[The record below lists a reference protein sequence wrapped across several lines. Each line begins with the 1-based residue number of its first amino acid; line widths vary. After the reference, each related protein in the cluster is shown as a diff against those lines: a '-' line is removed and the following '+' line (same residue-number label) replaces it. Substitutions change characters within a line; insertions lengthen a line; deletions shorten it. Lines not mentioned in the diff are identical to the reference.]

1 MKFYYR
7 ARTKEGRIQSGTIE
21 AFSKKGA
28 LDVLE
33 KYGFYVTF
41 LKEAGR
47 VTFFQ
52 QKIFAKKPSIKDIVI
67 FTRQLSVML
76 KSAIP
81 PVESLRTQVAQAE
94 NSDFREAILK
104 IAEMVETGSSLS
116 QAFSSHPKIFNT
128 FYVSCV
134 KSGEASGK
142 VADSLDYLAQ
152 HLESEYEL
160 QAKIK
165 GAMLYPIMVII
176 VALGVS
182 LLVIFFIIPRL
193 IGVLEDM
200 AQELPFSTRAMISF
214 SGFIREGGWILIL
227 IFFVGL
233 IVLFQYFRR
242 SQEGKDFWD
251 KASLKI
257 PLFGDFYKK
266 IYLTRFA
273 ENLSV
278 LIAAGLPITQAL
290 KITADVI
297 DNSFYKKII
306 EKTEERV
313 ARGETISSVLSRYPE
328 QVPSFLTQ
336 MVSTGE
342 ETGRLENTLMDVVNF
357 YKGDLDRFINNL
369 TKILEPMLMLFLGG
383 LVGILVI
390 SIFIPLFQI
399 GLGGAGA
406 I

>member
-7 ARTKEGRIQSGTIE
+7 ARTKEGRIQSGVIE

-33 KYGFYVTF
+33 KYGFYVTA

-76 KSAIP
+76 KSSIP
-81 PVESLRTQVAQAE
+81 PVESLRTQVIQAE

-160 QAKIK
+160 QSKIK
-165 GAMLYPIMVII
+165 GAMLYPIMVIM
-176 VALGVS
+176 VALGVTA
-182 LLVIFFIIPRL
+182 LIIFFIIPRL
-193 IGVLEDM
+193 MDVLEDL
-200 AQELPFSTRAMISF
+200 AQELPFSTRVMMSF
-214 SGFIREGGWILIL
+214 SNFVREGGWILIL

-336 MVSTGE
+336 MVFTGE

-383 LVGILVI
+383 LVGTLVI

-399 GLGGAGA
+399 GLGGTGA
-406 I
+406 M

>member
-7 ARTKEGRIQSGTIE
+7 ARTKEGRIQSGIIE

-33 KYGFYVTF
+33 KYGFYVTL

-52 QKIFAKKPSIKDIVI
+52 QKVFAKKASVKDIAI

-81 PVESLRTQVAQAE
+81 PVEALRTQVTQAE
-94 NSDFREAILK
+94 NPDFREAILK

-142 VADSLDYLAQ
+142 VADSLNYLAQ

-160 QAKIK
+160 RAKVK
-165 GAMLYPIMVII
+165 GAMLYPLVVII
-176 VALGVS
+176 AAIGVT

-193 IGVLEDM
+193 VGVLEDL
-200 AQELPFSTRAMISF
+200 AGELPFSTRMMISF
-214 SGFIREGGWILIL
+214 SSFIREGGWILIL
-227 IFFVGL
+227 IFLVGL

-242 SQEGKDFWD
+242 SKEGKDFWD

-306 EKTEERV
+306 EKTEEKV

-328 QVPSFLTQ
+328 QIPSFLTQ

-342 ETGRLENTLMDVVNF
+342 ETGRLENTLMGVVDF

-369 TKILEPMLMLFLGG
+369 TKILEPMLIIFLGG
-383 LVGILVI
+383 LVGTLVI

-399 GLGGAGA
+399 GIGGTGSM
-406 I
+406 

>member
-1 MKFYYR
+1 MKFHYR
-7 ARTKEGRIQSGTIE
+7 ARTKEGRIQSGMIE

-33 KYGFYVTF
+33 KYGFYVTS

-47 VTFFQ
+47 ATFFQ
-52 QKIFAKKPSIKDIVI
+52 QKIFTKKPSIKDIVI

-81 PVESLRTQVAQAE
+81 PVEALRTQVIQAE

-165 GAMLYPIMVII
+165 GAMLYPIMVIT
-176 VALGVS
+176 VALGVT
-182 LLVIFFIIPRL
+182 LLIIFFIIPRL
-193 IGVLEDM
+193 IDVLEDM
-200 AQELPFSTRAMISF
+200 AEELPFATRAMISF
-214 SGFIREGGWILIL
+214 SYFIREGGWILIL

-233 IVLFQYFRR
+233 IFLFQYFRR
-242 SQEGKDFWD
+242 SKEGKDFWD
-251 KASLKI
+251 KASLKM

-306 EKTEERV
+306 EKTEEKV

-328 QVPSFLTQ
+328 QIPSFLTQ

-357 YKGDLDRFINNL
+357 YKGDIDRFIDNL
-369 TKILEPMLMLFLGG
+369 TKILEPTLMLFLGG

>member
-7 ARTKEGRIQSGTIE
+7 ARTKDGRIQSGTIE

-33 KYGFYVTF
+33 KYGFYITA
-41 LKEAGR
+41 LKEAGK

-52 QKIFAKKPSIKDIVI
+52 QKIFAKKPSIKDLVI

-81 PVESLRTQVAQAE
+81 PVESLRTQVTQAE

-176 VALGVS
+176 VALGVTA
-182 LLVIFFIIPRL
+182 LIIFFIIPRL
-193 IGVLEDM
+193 MSVLEDL
-200 AQELPFSTRAMISF
+200 AQDLPFSTRIMMSF
-214 SGFIREGGWILIL
+214 SNFIREGGWILIL
-227 IFFVGL
+227 IFFVSL
-233 IVLFQYFRR
+233 IILFQYFRR

-342 ETGRLENTLMDVVNF
+342 ETGRLEDTLMDVVNF

-399 GLGGAGA
+399 GLGGTGTM
-406 I
+406 

>member
-7 ARTKEGRIQSGTIE
+7 ARTKEGRIQSGVIE

-33 KYGFYVTF
+33 KYGFYVTA

-52 QKIFAKKPSIKDIVI
+52 QKIFAKKPAIKDIVI

-76 KSAIP
+76 RSAIP
-81 PVESLRTQVAQAE
+81 PVESLRTQVTQAE
-94 NSDFREAILK
+94 SSDFREAILK

-165 GAMLYPIMVII
+165 GAMLYPIMVIT
-176 VALGVS
+176 VALGVTA
-182 LLVIFFIIPRL
+182 LVIFFIIPRL
-193 IGVLEDM
+193 TSVLEEM
-200 AQELPFSTRAMISF
+200 AEELPASTRVMMSF
-214 SGFIREGGWILIL
+214 SSFIREGGWILIL

-233 IVLFQYFRR
+233 IFLFQYFRR
-242 SQEGKDFWD
+242 SEEGKDFWD

-278 LIAAGLPITQAL
+278 LIAAGLPIIQAL

-306 EKTEERV
+306 KKTEEKV

-328 QVPSFLTQ
+328 QIPSFLTQ

>member
-7 ARTKEGRIQSGTIE
+7 ARTKEGRIQSGIIE

-33 KYGFYVTF
+33 KYGFYVTL

-52 QKIFAKKPSIKDIVI
+52 QKVFAKKASVKDIAI

-81 PVESLRTQVAQAE
+81 PVEALRTQVTQAE
-94 NSDFREAILK
+94 NPDFREAILK

-142 VADSLDYLAQ
+142 VADSLNYLAQ

-160 QAKIK
+160 RAKVK
-165 GAMLYPIMVII
+165 GAMLYPLVVII
-176 VALGVS
+176 AAIGVT

-193 IGVLEDM
+193 VGVLEDL
-200 AQELPFSTRAMISF
+200 AGELPFSTRMMISF
-214 SGFIREGGWILIL
+214 SSFIREGGWILIL
-227 IFFVGL
+227 IFLVGL

-242 SQEGKDFWD
+242 SEEGKDFWD

-306 EKTEERV
+306 EKTEEKV

-328 QVPSFLTQ
+328 QIPSFLTQ

-342 ETGRLENTLMDVVNF
+342 ETGRLENTLMGVVDF

-369 TKILEPMLMLFLGG
+369 TKILEPMLIIFLGG
-383 LVGILVI
+383 LVGTLVI

-399 GLGGAGA
+399 GIGGTGSM
-406 I
+406 

>member
-7 ARTKEGRIQSGTIE
+7 ARTKEGRIQSGVIE

-33 KYGFYVTF
+33 KYGFYVTA

-52 QKIFAKKPSIKDIVI
+52 QKVFAKKPSIKDIVI
-67 FTRQLSVML
+67 FTRQLAVML

-81 PVESLRTQVAQAE
+81 PVEALRTQVIQAE

-116 QAFSSHPKIFNT
+116 QAFFSHPKIFNT

-142 VADSLDYLAQ
+142 VADSLDYLAE

-160 QAKIK
+160 QSKIK
-165 GAMLYPIMVII
+165 GAMLYPIMVIM
-176 VALGVS
+176 VALGVTA
-182 LLVIFFIIPRL
+182 LIVFFIIPRL
-193 IGVLEDM
+193 MTVLEEM
-200 AQELPFSTRAMISF
+200 AQDLPFSTRAMMSF
-214 SGFIREGGWILIL
+214 SNFVRGGGWILIL
-227 IFFVGL
+227 IFFIGL
-233 IVLFQYFRR
+233 VVLFQYFRR
-242 SQEGKDFWD
+242 SPEGKDFWD

-328 QVPSFLTQ
+328 QVSSFLIQ

-342 ETGRLENTLMDVVNF
+342 KTGRLEETLMNVVDF
-357 YKGDLDRFINNL
+357 YKGDLDRFIDNL

-399 GLGGAGA
+399 GLGGSGA
-406 I
+406 M

>member
-7 ARTKEGRIQSGTIE
+7 ARTKEGKIQSGTIE

-33 KYGFYVTF
+33 KYGFYVTS

-47 VTFFQ
+47 GTFFQ
-52 QKIFAKKPSIKDIVI
+52 QRIFLKKPSIKDIVI

-81 PVESLRTQVAQAE
+81 PVEALRTQVSQVE
-94 NSDFREAILK
+94 NPEFREAILK

-116 QAFSSHPKIFNT
+116 QAFSFYPKIFNT
-128 FYVSCV
+128 FYVSCI

-142 VADSLDYLAQ
+142 VADSLNYLAE

-160 QAKIK
+160 QSKIR
-165 GAMLYPIMVII
+165 GAMLYPLMVVI
-176 VALGVS
+176 VALGVCF
-182 LLVIFFIIPRL
+182 LIIFFIIPRL
-193 IGVLEDM
+193 IDVLENL
-200 AQELPFSTRAMISF
+200 AEELPLSTRVMISF
-214 SGFIREGGWILIL
+214 SNFVRAGGWVLIL

-233 IVLFQYFRR
+233 FFIFQYFRR
-242 SQEGKDFWD
+242 SKEGRDFWD
-251 KASLKI
+251 RVSLKI

-266 IYLTRFA
+266 IHLTRFA

-290 KITADVI
+290 EITADVI
-297 DNSFYKKII
+297 DNTFYKKII
-306 EKTEERV
+306 EKTKERV
-313 ARGETISSVLSRYPE
+313 ARGETISSVLSKYPE

-336 MVSTGE
+336 LVSTGE
-342 ETGRLENTLMDVVNF
+342 KTGRLENTLEDVVNF
-357 YKGDLDRFINNL
+357 YKGDIDRFVNNL

-383 LVGILVI
+383 VVGILVI

-399 GLGGAGA
+399 GLGGVGGM
-406 I
+406 

>member
-7 ARTKEGRIQSGTIE
+7 ARTKEGKIQKGTIE

-33 KYGFYVTF
+33 KYGFYVTS
-41 LKEAGR
+41 LRETGR
-47 VTFFQ
+47 GTFFQ
-52 QKIFAKKPSIKDIVI
+52 QEIFRKKPSIKDLVI
-67 FTRQLSVML
+67 FTRQFSVML

-81 PVESLRTQVAQAE
+81 PVEALRTQVSQVE
-94 NSDFREAILK
+94 NPDFREAILK

-116 QAFSSHPKIFNT
+116 QAFSFYPKIFNT
-128 FYVSCV
+128 FYVSCI

-142 VADSLDYLAQ
+142 VADSLNYLAE

-160 QAKIK
+160 QSKIR
-165 GAMLYPIMVII
+165 GAMLYPLMVVT
-176 VALGVS
+176 VALGVCF
-182 LLVIFFIIPRL
+182 LIIFFIIPRL
-193 IGVLEDM
+193 IDVLENLTE
-200 AQELPFSTRAMISF
+200 ELPFSTRAMMSF
-214 SGFIREGGWILIL
+214 SNFIRTGGWVLIL
-227 IFFVGL
+227 VFFVGL
-233 IVLFQYFRR
+233 FFIFQYFRR
-242 SQEGKDFWD
+242 SKEGRDFWD
-251 KASLKI
+251 RISLKI

-273 ENLSV
+273 ENLSI

-297 DNSFYKKII
+297 DNTFYKKII

-313 ARGETISSVLSRYPE
+313 ARGETISSVLSKYPE

-342 ETGRLENTLMDVVNF
+342 ETGRLEDTLGDVVNF
-357 YKGDLDRFINNL
+357 YKGDIDRFVNNL

-383 LVGILVI
+383 VVGILVI

-399 GLGGAGA
+399 GLGGAGGM
-406 I
+406 

>member
-7 ARTKEGRIQSGTIE
+7 ARTKEGRIQSGIIE

-41 LKEAGR
+41 LKEAGK

-52 QKIFAKKPSIKDIVI
+52 QKIFAKKPAVKDIAI
-67 FTRQLSVML
+67 FTRQLAVML

-81 PVESLRTQVAQAE
+81 PVEALRTQVTQAE
-94 NSDFREAILK
+94 NPDFREAILK

-165 GAMLYPIMVII
+165 GAMLYPLMVII

-182 LLVIFFIIPRL
+182 LLIIFFIIPRL
-193 IGVLEDM
+193 ISVLEEM
-200 AQELPFSTRAMISF
+200 NEELPFSTRAMISF
-214 SGFIREGGWILIL
+214 SGFIRGGGWILIL

-233 IVLFQYFRR
+233 IFLFQYFRR

-297 DNSFYKKII
+297 DNGFYKKII

-328 QVPSFLTQ
+328 QIPSFLTQ

-342 ETGRLENTLMDVVNF
+342 ETGRLENTLMDVVDF

-369 TKILEPMLMLFLGG
+369 TKILEPILMLFLGG
-383 LVGILVI
+383 IVGTLVI
-390 SIFIPLFQI
+390 SIFIPLFRI
-399 GLGGAGA
+399 GLGGTGS